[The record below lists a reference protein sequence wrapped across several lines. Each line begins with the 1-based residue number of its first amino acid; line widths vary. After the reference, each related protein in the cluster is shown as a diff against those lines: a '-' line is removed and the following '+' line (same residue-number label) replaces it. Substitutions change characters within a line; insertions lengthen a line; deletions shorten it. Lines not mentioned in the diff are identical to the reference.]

1 MIKNIINLFL
11 RGTRAILFFPFHILN
26 KLSSIYSKLLN
37 FIDPNG
43 AECYWEEL
51 SQKQIDS
58 RINSTLRYKNLDQH
72 KSNIFDYKKGL
83 NFYTPTKIAS
93 YRAHTLLSKEKK
105 TLEWIDKHGGKNKTF
120 FDIGANVGV
129 YSLYYAAA
137 HRSSVY
143 SFEPAFRNLDL
154 LVKNVQLNNLT
165 EYISVISNPVYN
177 KETFN
182 KFSKS
187 ENTAGLAEAT
197 FGEKNQK
204 IYYYNTLSI
213 SLDQL
218 MKESIA
224 KTPNL
229 IKIDVDGNEIEV
241 INGAKKIISS
251 EECFSILVE
260 IRPATNEIIRKILEK
275 HGYKKDTEIDL
286 DYQSEINQ
294 IWFKK

>member
-1 MIKNIINLFL
+1 MFKNIIKFFL
-11 RGTRAILFFPFHILN
+11 PSLRAILFFPFHILN

-37 FIDPNG
+37 LIDPNG
-43 AECYWEEL
+43 SECYWEEL

-58 RINSTLRYKNLDQH
+58 RINSTLRYKNLDQY
-72 KSNIFDYKKGL
+72 KSNIFNHEKGL
-83 NFYTPTKIAS
+83 NFYTPTKISS

-105 TLEWIDKHGGKNKTF
+105 TLEWIDQHGGKNKTF

-154 LVKNVQLNNLT
+154 LVKNIQLNNLA

-182 KFSKS
+182 KFSRS
-187 ENTAGLAEAT
+187 ENTAGMAEAT

-204 IYYYNTLSI
+204 IYYYKTLSI

-218 MKESIA
+218 MKDSTA

-241 INGAKKIISS
+241 INGAKKILSS

-260 IRPATNEIIRKILEK
+260 T
-275 HGYKKDTEIDL
+275 
-286 DYQSEINQ
+286 
-294 IWFKK
+294 